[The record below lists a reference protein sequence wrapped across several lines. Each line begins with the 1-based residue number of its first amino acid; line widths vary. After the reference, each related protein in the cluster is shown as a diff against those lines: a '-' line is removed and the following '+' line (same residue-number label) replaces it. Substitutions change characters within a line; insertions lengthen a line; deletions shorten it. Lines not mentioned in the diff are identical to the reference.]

1 MRKDKLILKSLTMN
15 NFATFVNQEIN
26 FEEGFNV
33 IVGETGSGKSLILD
47 ALQLI
52 FGNRADK
59 KVIRKDEEFATV
71 EAVFE
76 CSHNEIRNY
85 FSELGHPYSDNEIVI
100 KRIITTEGSSKAYL
114 NFQQCSLQT
123 LSTISKRYIDLVGQF
138 DNQKLLS
145 DDYQMALLD
154 DYSSNTD
161 AVKSYKNNFLKLQEL
176 ENQLINLI
184 EMNKTK
190 SQRKDYLEFQ
200 ISELEKVNPSAQEE
214 ESLIMKK
221 NDLLD
226 RQKKAESFSEANY
239 TLSESNQ
246 SILSLLDK
254 LDLQTSRFELL
265 SQEES
270 ELLSEAKELLNDLS
284 FSISKKMNYESD
296 DNEIQDIIEKL
307 DAYQKLKRKFNVDTD
322 ELENIYNGFLE
333 EYHLLENSDLEVK
346 SLREKINSTK
356 ESCWNEANKI
366 HNLRCEFAKKLSTEL
381 TKKVQKLRM
390 NGATIKVQLEELEV
404 LSKNGIS
411 KISFNAQTNPG
422 EGFFKVKDIA
432 SGGELSRILLSLR
445 QILSKGDTV
454 SVFLFDEIDTGIG
467 GETAISI
474 GKALEE
480 VSKASQVIAI
490 THLPQIAKFS
500 KVLID
505 VSKREEKS
513 RTFSYT
519 TSIDQKKRNQYIR
532 DMAQL

>member
-1 MRKDKLILKSLTMN
+1 MKKEKLILKSLTMN

-26 FEEGFNV
+26 FSDGFNV

-52 FGNRADK
+52 FGTRADK
-59 KVIRKDEEFATV
+59 KIIRKNEEFATV
-71 EAVFE
+71 EAVFV
-76 CSHNEIRNY
+76 CSHPEIKSY
-85 FSELGHPYSDNEIVI
+85 FNNLGHPFSEDEIII
-100 KRIITTEGSSKAYL
+100 KRIITSEGSSKAYL
-114 NFQQCSLQT
+114 NFQQCSLST
-123 LSTISKRYIDLVGQF
+123 LSTISKRYVDLVGQF

-154 DYSSNTD
+154 DYSEKGQEVRD
-161 AVKSYKNNFLKLQEL
+161 FQKLYKEL
-176 ENQLINLI
+176 STLEAELIDLI

-200 ISELEKVNPSAQEE
+200 LSELENLNPTLEE
-214 ESLIMKK
+214 EEKLITKK
-221 NDLLD
+221 NQILSH
-226 RQKKAESFSEANY
+226 QKKSESFTEANY
-239 TLSESNQ
+239 LLSESNS
-246 SILSLLDK
+246 SILTLIDK
-254 LDLQTSRFELL
+254 LDLQTSRYELL
-265 SQEES
+265 SSDES
-270 ELLSEAKELLNDLS
+270 TLLAEAKENLSELS
-284 FSISKKMNYESD
+284 FSISKKMDFEHD
-296 DNEIQDIIEKL
+296 DEELQDIIETL
-307 DAYQKLKRKFNVDTD
+307 DCYQKLKRKFNTETA
-322 ELENIYNGFLE
+322 ELEVIYQQFKD
-333 EYHLLENSDLEVK
+333 EYTLLENSDIEV
-346 SLREKINSTK
+346 EKLKERINSKKELCWTK
-356 ESCWNEANKI
+356 ANNIHES
-366 HNLRCEFAKKLSTEL
+366 RVTFSKKLSTEL
-381 TKKVQKLRM
+381 TKKVRKLRM
-390 NGATIKVQLEELEV
+390 NGATIRVQLEETKS

-411 KISFNAQTNPG
+411 KISFNAQTNSG

-500 KVLID
+500 RTLID
-505 VSKREEKS
+505 VSKKEEKS
-513 RTFSYT
+513 RTYSYT
-519 TSIDQKKRNQYIR
+519 SEVQLDRRDKYIR